1 MASLREFHRCLEQD
15 APELEAGNTQPISIS
30 SAFTVLTWPLLERR
44 LDQWPWSR
52 RPLPHDNSRVRQC
65 TLNPQSQ
72 AQGWHPEQVDIGIFI
87 FISVIEDHLKA
98 WDLRCVQPCVGL
110 ASNCQP
116 QGEASSQEWGKN
128 MGGRAVGLPM
138 LASGVSACIFWQPGV
153 CLGRRAPCWGAGSSS
168 KRMSTLYRPQSRT
181 TQVIHS
187 QGEKAR
193 IN

>member
-116 QGEASSQEWGKN
+116 QGEASSQEWE
-128 MGGRAVGLPM
+128 RTWAAGLWDSPCSPQESQPVS
-138 LASGVSACIFWQPGV
+138 SGSQVSALAEEPHAGGQGAVARGCPHCIGP
-153 CLGRRAPCWGAGSSS
+153 
-168 KRMSTLYRPQSRT
+168 
-181 TQVIHS
+181 
-187 QGEKAR
+187 KAVPPR
-193 IN
+193 